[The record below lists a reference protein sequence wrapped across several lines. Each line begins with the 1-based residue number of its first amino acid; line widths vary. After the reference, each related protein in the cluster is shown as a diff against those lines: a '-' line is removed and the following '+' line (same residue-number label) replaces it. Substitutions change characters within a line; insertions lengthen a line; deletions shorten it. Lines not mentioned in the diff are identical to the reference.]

1 MTKNIIVKIASI
13 INSQMTKYHVMFVM
27 IMIDLYKE
35 AEQKMSYNEDR
46 FREKLLKKLDVQN
59 ELLKELV
66 KVLSPTK
73 PYYMQ
78 DKEEVNICSKEENTS
93 LT

>member
-1 MTKNIIVKIASI
+1 MA
-13 INSQMTKYHVMFVM
+13 
-27 IMIDLYKE
+27 
-35 AEQKMSYNEDR
+35 YNEER

-78 DKEEVNICSKEENTS
+78 DKKEEVNICSKEENTS
-93 LT
+93 ST

>member
-1 MTKNIIVKIASI
+1 
-13 INSQMTKYHVMFVM
+13 
-27 IMIDLYKE
+27 
-35 AEQKMSYNEDR
+35 MSYSDDR

-59 ELLKELV
+59 ELLKDLV

-78 DKEEVNICSKEENTS
+78 DKKEQEPIEEVNICSKEENTS
-93 LT
+93 ST

>member
-1 MTKNIIVKIASI
+1 
-13 INSQMTKYHVMFVM
+13 
-27 IMIDLYKE
+27 
-35 AEQKMSYNEDR
+35 MSYSDDR

-78 DKEEVNICSKEENTS
+78 DNKEEVNICSKEENTS
-93 LT
+93 ST